1 MPLVLNCFG
10 KRKGGDSLK
19 SDIMSEINKAF
30 GRVVA
35 RLRKVRGQSQEDF
48 AWSIDS
54 DRKYMS
60 DVELGKRNVS
70 LNFVAK
76 VAEGFGISVY
86 NMIVLTEQEMRKMK
100 VEQTV

>member
-1 MPLVLNCFG
+1 
-10 KRKGGDSLK
+10 
-19 SDIMSEINKAF
+19 MSEINKAF
-30 GRVVA
+30 GRVVV
-35 RLRKVRGQSQEDF
+35 RLRKARGQSQEDF

>member
-1 MPLVLNCFG
+1 
-10 KRKGGDSLK
+10 
-19 SDIMSEINKAF
+19 MSEINKAF

-35 RLRKVRGQSQEDF
+35 RLRKARGQSQEDF
-48 AWSIDS
+48 AWSIGS

>member
-1 MPLVLNCFG
+1 
-10 KRKGGDSLK
+10 
-19 SDIMSEINKAF
+19 MSEINKAF
-30 GRVVA
+30 GRVVS
-35 RLRKVRGQSQEDF
+35 RLRKARGQSQEDF

>member
-1 MPLVLNCFG
+1 
-10 KRKGGDSLK
+10 
-19 SDIMSEINKAF
+19 MSEINKAF

-35 RLRKVRGQSQEDF
+35 RSRKARGQSQEDF

-86 NMIVLTEQEMRKMK
+86 NVIVLTEQEMRKMK

>member
-1 MPLVLNCFG
+1 MPWVLSCFG

-30 GRVVA
+30 GRVVV
-35 RLRKVRGQSQEDF
+35 RLRKARGQSQEDF

>member
-1 MPLVLNCFG
+1 
-10 KRKGGDSLK
+10 
-19 SDIMSEINKAF
+19 MSEINKAF

-35 RLRKVRGQSQEDF
+35 RLRKASGQSQEDF